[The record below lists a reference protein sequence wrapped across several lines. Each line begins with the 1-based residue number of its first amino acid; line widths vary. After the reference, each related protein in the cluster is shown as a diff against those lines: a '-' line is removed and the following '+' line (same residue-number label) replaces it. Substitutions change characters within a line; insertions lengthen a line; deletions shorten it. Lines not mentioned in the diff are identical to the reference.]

1 MRPTMLRK
9 ALIVPALITMLY
21 QPPAQ
26 AVIGIGD
33 ISFDPTVYAELVSI
47 YSQGVEIWNTAKKQ
61 LDSLAEVQRTIKQA
75 NQAYQSI
82 VNIDLKRIASDL
94 TTGDLNGSDDQIAA
108 LRSEMSQV
116 ESTLGGNTRYY
127 QYQSQR
133 IKNLE
138 SLELLQKASTN
149 NLERASGNMGEAVV
163 PTSTQITAQSTST
176 LAALAAA
183 EEQRRVNE
191 DVARNRAQAQEVDS
205 VKQSA
210 DIYRVIGDMSRPL
223 SGGAHR

>member
-1 MRPTMLRK
+1 MRPTMLRR
-9 ALIVPALITMLY
+9 ALIGPALIAMLY
-21 QPPAQ
+21 QPPAR
-26 AVIGIGD
+26 AVFGVGD
-33 ISFDPTVYAELVSI
+33 LSFDPTVYAEVVSL
-47 YSQGVEIWNTAKKQ
+47 YEQGKEIWDTAKKQ
-61 LDSLAEVQRTIKQA
+61 LDTLAEVQRTIKQA

-82 VNIDLKRIASDL
+82 VNIDLKKIAGDL
-94 TTGDLNGSDDQIAA
+94 TTSDLKGSKDQIAA
-108 LRSEMSQV
+108 LRSEMDQT
-116 ESTLGGNTRYY
+116 ENALGGNVRYY

-138 SLELLQKASTN
+138 SLELLQKASTD

-191 DVARNRAQAQEVDS
+191 DVSKEQAYRTE
-205 VKQSA
+205 KLTIMGTA
-210 DIYRVIGDMSRPL
+210 EIYKAVGSPK
-223 SGGAHR
+223 

>member
-1 MRPTMLRK
+1 MRPTMLRR
-9 ALIVPALITMLY
+9 ALIGPALIAMLY
-21 QPPAQ
+21 QPPAR
-26 AVIGIGD
+26 AVFGVGD
-33 ISFDPTVYAELVSI
+33 LSFDPTVYAEVVSL
-47 YSQGVEIWNTAKKQ
+47 YEQGKEIWDTAKKQ
-61 LDSLAEVQRTIKQA
+61 LDTLAEVQRTIKQA

-82 VNIDLKRIASDL
+82 VNIDLKKIAGDL
-94 TTGDLNGSDDQIAA
+94 TTSDLKGSKDQIAA
-108 LRSEMSQV
+108 LRSEMDQT
-116 ESTLGGNTRYY
+116 ENALGGNVRYY

-138 SLELLQKASTN
+138 SLELLQKASAD

-191 DVARNRAQAQEVDS
+191 DVSKEQAYRTE
-205 VKQSA
+205 KLTIMGTA
-210 DIYRVIGDMSRPL
+210 EIYKAVGSPK
-223 SGGAHR
+223 